1 MNIFKYTGLMFI
13 STAGLVFCI
22 NTLAGELNSEA
33 TQPGNQLEYQL
44 EYQAVPRI
52 HYADGVIEAVKQATV
67 SAQTS
72 GRITEI
78 YFDVDDFVPKDSVL
92 LRFRNK
98 KQQAALV
105 ETQAAVKEADAGV
118 IETKQELKRIKGVY
132 SKKLVAKSVLDKATA
147 KYKKAKQR
155 LSQVIARLSQAQE
168 EFDRTV
174 VTAPYDGI
182 VVKRHVEVGET
193 AKVGQPLFT
202 GFSMDLVRAVV
213 NVPQSVIGLIYR
225 GVINEQKTYIIYSD
239 TQSRVLDSYKKVVA
253 KNITINPYGDPATH
267 SFNVRVQL
275 PTGILDIYPGMYVKV
290 AFSVGEQK
298 RLMVP
303 LQAVVIRSEVTAVY
317 VIARGGNISYRQVR
331 LGDNLIEGYVEM
343 LSGLQQGEFILL
355 DPIKAAN
362 QLKAQRAAP
371 GSAIGPVDGSPG
383 NSLSKS
389 LSKSANDPT
398 DNPIDNPSDTPFSKS
413 FEKQSMPDSDT

>member
-1 MNIFKYTGLMFI
+1 MNILKYTGLMFI
-13 STAGLVFCI
+13 SAAGLVFCV
-22 NTLAGELNSEA
+22 NSFSRELNSES

-105 ETQAAVKEADAGV
+105 ESQAAVKEADTDV
-118 IETKQELKRIKGVY
+118 IETKQELKRVKGVY

-168 EFDRTV
+168 DFDRTV

-202 GFSMDLVRAVV
+202 GFSMDFVRAVV

-253 KNITINPYGDPATH
+253 KNITINPYGDPTTH

-275 PTGILDIYPGMYVKV
+275 PSGILDIYPGMYVKV

-303 LQAVVIRSEVTAVY
+303 LQAIVTRGEVTAVY

-331 LGDNLIEGYVEM
+331 LGDNLLEGYVEM

-355 DPIKAAN
+355 DPIEAAK
-362 QLKAQRAAP
+362 QLKFQRAAP
-371 GSAIGPVDGSPG
+371 GLAIDSVDGSSDNPF
-383 NSLSKS
+383 SKS
-389 LSKSANDPT
+389 TDDPA
-398 DNPIDNPSDTPFSKS
+398 DNPFSKS